1 MTSYFNILVPSF
13 YLHHFLNIQHINT
26 GKLQRQRIILSGH
39 FIHTLPEGNLSDWM
53 MTKIIIMVF
62 TNTSQILLQYKY
74 FMVKSV
80 TWKYATINVS
90 LVILN
95 IGAWCNNATYLYKEI
110 KFLHN
115 SKLKFLKKVSK
126 LGTPLIT
133 IIDTLISLKAFHSY
147 CYKYLNIWSY
157 VLVSSLLSEWWYH
170 HGYWKHLSNYK
181 QNWGNSDLMVHQ
193 WNIKNP
199 YSTI

>member
-1 MTSYFNILVPSF
+1 
-13 YLHHFLNIQHINT
+13 
-26 GKLQRQRIILSGH
+26 
-39 FIHTLPEGNLSDWM
+39 
-53 MTKIIIMVF
+53 MVF

-133 IIDTLISLKAFHSY
+133 IIDTLISLKAFHPY

-157 VLVSSLLSEWWYH
+157 VLFSSLLSEWWYH